1 MANEIKNSKVKSL
14 FVDYWPI
21 ILLIMVLILYY
32 AWAAPWKD
40 TSNEISS
47 WSTTWDNIA
56 IIWPIDYTWEI
67 EQSWFVEKWGTIFSW
82 LTAHDIFTDIET
94 KPQTDEEFYS
104 FYVQNWNY
112 ASFIPASQKKMDW
125 GYASKTQMMNSYL
138 ANNTFK
144 IDIPNNINKWYLYIK
159 LKKPSTDWI
168 FLYWYGSDNNW
179 SKRSWDLKLEKN
191 LLSIN
196 SEEYL
201 FNLSDIPYVRYYD
214 KKDDSYN
221 WLADL
226 QKWKSKFIAWF
237 LRVYDWTNK
246 IDQISIA
253 WE

>member
-1 MANEIKNSKVKSL
+1 MPLKGITSFIVAIITVIMFFYLMFSL
-14 FVDYWPI
+14 NLD
-21 ILLIMVLILYY
+21 
-32 AWAAPWKD
+32 
-40 TSNEISS
+40 
-47 WSTTWDNIA
+47 WSDNQNKIWESTWENTL
-56 IIWPIDYTWEI
+56 IIWPVNETWYI
-67 EQSWFVEKWGTIFSW
+67 EKWWEFYTGI
-82 LTAHDIFTDIET
+82 TAEEIWKDIEPA
-94 KPQTDEEFYS
+94 PQTDDALYLS
-104 FYVQNWNY
+104 YVQNWNS
-112 ASFIPASQKKMDW
+112 ASFVPSSQGKISW
-125 GYASKTQMMNSYL
+125 GYATKSQLMNDYL
-138 ANNTFK
+138 AKNTFK
-144 IDIPNNINKWYLYIK
+144 FIAPNTIKKWYLYIK

-168 FLYWYGSDNNW
+168 FIYWYGSDNNW
-179 SKRSWDLKLEKN
+179 PKRSWDLKLEKN
-191 LLSIN
+191 LLSNN